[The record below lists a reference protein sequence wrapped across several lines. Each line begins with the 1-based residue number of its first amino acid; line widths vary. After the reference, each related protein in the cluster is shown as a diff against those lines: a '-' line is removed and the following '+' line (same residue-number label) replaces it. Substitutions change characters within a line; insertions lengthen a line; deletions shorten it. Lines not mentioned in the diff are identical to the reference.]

1 MRAYLSLTWAM
12 RQIGTRKQPAK
23 THLAPKVNRKALEF
37 STFLRRFPLSIFK
50 FVHLFPLSMN
60 KLLITLKNP
69 RHFPFSIHILLKVV
83 ENYCLTLIK
92 PALCGFKAVKIV
104 KMSVNNPESLKRSNM
119 METTVDQINPVAD
132 DCSEGPSTESV
143 SADYSFVTAVA
154 RIALYDDLR
163 SAPRVTEIQ
172 PAETGAYIDGLAA
185 QVYEQARQ
193 SGGTIP
199 YTVVREVSENFI
211 HARFKEIIVSI
222 LDHGNTIRFAD
233 QGPGISFKDK
243 AQLPGFSS
251 AIEPMKSYIR
261 GVGSGLPIVK
271 EYLEFSHGTISIE
284 DNMGSGSVVTISVDP
299 DRVKAGGGRGSP
311 VRREGRR
318 DRVPTIPGGRGG
330 RIADRCLGRSAFRG
344 LCGCGCL
351 PDDHTPG
358 RTLAR
363 HRAACGALC
372 AGGLRWRADGGLP
385 GSGHA
390 PAKLRNERLS
400 ERSPGIPNHPPA
412 ASRRKPRLRSA
423 RIRRRG
429 LRLGRVRRLRGGAS
443 SNLHRGSLAKGARFP
458 SHPPSRRS
466 ARRDRTLEVNRRA
479 DVEHVRR
486 TEKTRGSGPG

>member
-1 MRAYLSLTWAM
+1 
-12 RQIGTRKQPAK
+12 
-23 THLAPKVNRKALEF
+23 
-37 STFLRRFPLSIFK
+37 
-50 FVHLFPLSMN
+50 MN

-92 PALCGFKAVKIV
+92 PALGGFKAVKIV

-299 DRVKAGGGRGSP
+299 DRVKAGEDEVPPFDERAAEIEYQRSLAAEAAEPQAAAWDDPRFGGSAAAGAYPAAMPQGGPSPAIAQPAAPYVQPGFVGAPAGAYPGAVMPRQNPAMNGFQSVPQGYPTTPLPQAGVNPAYYAQPAYGAGAYGSGAYDGYEAAR
-311 VRREGRR
+311 VQTSIAALSQRER
-318 DRVPTIPGGRGG
+318 DFLPILLHEGALGVTELSKLTDAPTSSTYVALRKLEEAGLVETTAGQKRLLTH
-330 RIADRCLGRSAFRG
+330 LGRDVAS
-344 LCGCGCL
+344 CL
-351 PDDHTPG
+351 
-358 RTLAR
+358 
-363 HRAACGALC
+363 
-372 AGGLRWRADGGLP
+372 
-385 GSGHA
+385 
-390 PAKLRNERLS
+390 
-400 ERSPGIPNHPPA
+400 
-412 ASRRKPRLRSA
+412 
-423 RIRRRG
+423 
-429 LRLGRVRRLRGGAS
+429 
-443 SNLHRGSLAKGARFP
+443 
-458 SHPPSRRS
+458 
-466 ARRDRTLEVNRRA
+466 
-479 DVEHVRR
+479 
-486 TEKTRGSGPG
+486 